1 MYQLLQSVLN
11 PGTTTSVPNPETVT
25 METEQELQSDS
36 DIINTFK
43 QFMEQSSLGEY
54 HARLD
59 MLLAFHCQ
67 LVTMET
73 SPKQGKCDLIIE

>member
-11 PGTTTSVPNPETVT
+11 PDTVT
-25 METEQELQSDS
+25 METEQELQSDL

-43 QFMEQSSLGEY
+43 QFMEQSSLGEF

-59 MLLAFHCQ
+59 MLLSFHCHV
-67 LVTMET
+67 VTMET
-73 SPKQGKCDLIIE
+73 SPKQGMLNCMKIRIRKYY

>member
-1 MYQLLQSVLN
+1 MQESDRTN
-11 PGTTTSVPNPETVT
+11 PDTST
-25 METEQELQSDS
+25 METEQGLKSDS
-36 DIINTFK
+36 DIIKMFK

-59 MLLAFHCQ
+59 MLLSFHCH

-73 SPKQGKCDLIIE
+73 SPKQGKHDHLNEQW